1 MPNLCQLGLEV
12 LIDPA
17 TITAIEWID
26 EDNDQA
32 LIDVHTTGGRVI
44 RLGVDNRRPDGRV
57 VMDPLHEVVSMIED
71 PDNYT
76 HVVIPAMH
84 PTTETETR

>member
-12 LIDPA
+12 LVDPA
-17 TITAIEWID
+17 TITAIEWVD

-32 LIDVHTTGGRVI
+32 FIDVHTTSGQVI
-44 RLGVDNRRPDGRV
+44 HLGIDNRRPDGRV
-57 VMDPLHEVVSMIED
+57 VMDPLREVVSMIED

-76 HVVIPAMH
+76 HVTIPA
-84 PTTETETR
+84 TTPETETR